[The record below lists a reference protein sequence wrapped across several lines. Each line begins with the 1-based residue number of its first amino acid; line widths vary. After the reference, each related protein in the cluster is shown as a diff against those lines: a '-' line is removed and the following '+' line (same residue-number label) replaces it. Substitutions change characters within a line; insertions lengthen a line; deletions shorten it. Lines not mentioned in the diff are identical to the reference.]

1 MILDELKAGDKFKCL
16 GKIFTV
22 TNISRGY
29 RIKCID
35 DKGDEHYLRRE
46 IPINEKKRDNK
57 R

>member
-1 MILDELKAGDKFKCL
+1 MILDELKAGDTFKCL

-35 DKGDEHYLRRE
+35 DKGDAHYLRRE
-46 IPINEKKRDNK
+46 TPINEKKRDSK